1 LAAARRVHGLAVT
14 DPPASPLED
23 ALAAAYA
30 AALGLPPDA
39 PAVRTRARLAAA
51 LCEPEAAALLAHG
64 HGALHLH
71 VAQGRYQRAEV
82 TLRGRAA

>member
-1 LAAARRVHGLAVT
+1 MTL
-14 DPPASPLED
+14 PPPPESPLLP
-23 ALAAAYA
+23 ALAAVYS

-39 PAVRTRARLAAA
+39 PAVQARARLAAA

-82 TLRGRAA
+82 TLRGRAAHDAA